1 MKRLVLLFI
10 LLVGLSA
17 LSVEASGKKTM
28 RQDGI
33 PSESSI
39 EHKGDQEALTRIDLL
54 CSVCA
59 DHPVNTLFLPCNHIT
74 ACQDCAGKL
83 RTCPQCRVEIKEKVG
98 PIFTQFFSRVEES
111 LVDEK
116 FEDFEPLCV
125 VCNTEK
131 IDTVLYPCRHVNSC
145 HECASEM
152 DVCPVCFE
160 EIKKRSPPVFI
171 SSLPE
176 LREAEQITA
185 ERSEVSL
192 SSDYEYKQKL
202 HAFIE
207 AVKDTADLLAE
218 IEVISNKEHLAR
230 SGGEFVVRAQAASLF
245 SLGLEFSIGKYTS
258 SGFRGIPYIQIGC
271 VVGCGAPSVFAS
283 FSQRRY
289 MKSSHHPSSDF
300 SSRSADD
307 DSLDM
312 VGFIFGKSSQYLRQG
327 DPSDSWFSYIHEKG
341 LAIGGFAT
349 CGVKG
354 TSILRIPIFIPTRY
368 LSKKGRLFIEA
379 KHLEKQLIK
388 QLSKEDW
395 NSIYDHLLPRYYR
408 VVQKLRDRLEKKN
421 ALHRTHHA
429 LSSDHPFFS
438 VENLVSAI
446 RN

>member
-1 MKRLVLLFI
+1 MRFLVLLLIF
-10 LLVGLSA
+10 LSC
-17 LSVEASGKKTM
+17 LSIRSIEAAGKKNL

-39 EHKGDQEALTRIDLL
+39 EHQGEQEVLTRIDLL

-83 RTCPQCRVEIKEKVG
+83 TTCPQCRVEVKDKVG
-98 PIFTQFFSRVEES
+98 PIFTQFFSRVDES

-145 HECASEM
+145 HECASKM
-152 DVCPVCFE
+152 DVCPLCFE
-160 EIKKRSPPVFI
+160 EIKKKSPPVFI

-176 LREAEQITA
+176 LRETEQITA
-185 ERSEVSL
+185 QRSEVEIN
-192 SSDYEYKQKL
+192 SDYEYKQKL
-202 HAFIE
+202 HTFIE

-218 IEVISNKEHLAR
+218 IEVISNKERLAR
-230 SGGEFVVRAQAASLF
+230 SGGEFVVRAQAAALF
-245 SLGLEFSIGKYTS
+245 SLGLEFSIGTYTT
-258 SGFRGIPYIQIGC
+258 SGFRGVPYIQLGC
-271 VVGCGAPSVFAS
+271 LSGCGAPSVFAS
-283 FSQRRY
+283 FSLRRY

-300 SSRSADD
+300 SARNADD
-307 DSLDM
+307 DSQDM
-312 VGFIFGKSSQYLRQG
+312 IGFIFGKASHYLRQG
-327 DPSDSWFSYIHEKG
+327 DPSEASFSYIHEKG
-341 LAIGGFAT
+341 VAIGGFAT

-354 TSILRIPIFIPTRY
+354 TSILRIPFFIPTRY

-379 KHLEKQLIK
+379 RHLERQLIK
-388 QLSKEDW
+388 RVSKKDW
-395 NSIYDHLLPRYYR
+395 NSIYDHLLPRYYH
-408 VVQKLRDRLEKKN
+408 VVQNLRDRLEKKN
-421 ALHRTHHA
+421 VLHRTHHA
-429 LSSDHPFFS
+429 LSTDHPFFS

-446 RN
+446 RK